1 MTDNLE
7 LRGTVCPIC
16 GYEFKFGTPDEI
28 EFHRVIC
35 VPSDDW
41 KEALDYFN
49 KRIKLGQCGNS
60 TTQRKAFEAA
70 IEALQKVEAYER
82 FIEYFVFEGGYG
94 DYSAMCEYMTWHN
107 DTWCSEHCGADAPYL
122 ECAIRWSE
130 ERGE

>member
-1 MTDNLE
+1 MTDKL
-7 LRGTVCPIC
+7 
-16 GYEFKFGTPDEI
+16 TP
-28 EFHRVIC
+28 
-35 VPSDDW
+35 

-70 IEALQKVEAYER
+70 IDALQKVEAYER

-107 DTWCSEHCGADAPYL
+107 DTWCSEHCGADKPDI
-122 ECAIRWSE
+122 ECVVKWSE
-130 ERGE
+130 